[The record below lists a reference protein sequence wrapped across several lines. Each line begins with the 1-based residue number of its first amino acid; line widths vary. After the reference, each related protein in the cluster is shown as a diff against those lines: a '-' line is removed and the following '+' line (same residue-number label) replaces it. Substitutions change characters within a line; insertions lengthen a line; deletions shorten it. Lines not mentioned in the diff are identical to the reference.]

1 MSVIFDLHL
10 SEKFEKE
17 LVTFML
23 WISDTE
29 YKISSE
35 NNEIEWSMNLLD
47 KFQEPGRN
55 KLECYIKELMKVY
68 FISYENNEINDIKS
82 ITKEFSEN
90 KSKIC
95 KELKTKL
102 PLSKLNKQNE
112 KQNEKENQIIKKQD
126 DPLHYVKTYIN
137 ACELDYS
144 TIKLVTVYGMPKF
157 IKSKYIQYQWNIDD
171 KFIIYNWLNESGEF
185 SSFETIRWYLAL
197 S

>member
-1 MSVIFDLHL
+1 
-10 SEKFEKE
+10 
-17 LVTFML
+17 
-23 WISDTE
+23 
-29 YKISSE
+29 
-35 NNEIEWSMNLLD
+35 
-47 KFQEPGRN
+47 
-55 KLECYIKELMKVY
+55 MKVY

-82 ITKEFSEN
+82 ITKEFREN

-185 SSFETIRWYLAL
+185 SSFETIRWYLAVSEKQFQEEFFQYTSSKL
-197 S
+197 ENERESDNEREGDNEMLICECCDKRHYNKIILLLHFNIYSFVA